1 MKHSKLDKQ
10 IISLRIMLENL
21 SDSYEITNSNVKA
34 VPLTMRIKAL
44 FFVSENSACPPS
56 LLIDN
61 LNIAKS
67 NLAILCK
74 GLIEEGLIVSE
85 KDEKD
90 KRNIYYN
97 ITQQGKKELE
107 NYYSLL
113 EKQIEKVMS
122 VREIRTVEKKID
134 ELTTLLQKIYTNK
147 WNDI

>member
-21 SDSYEITNSNVKA
+21 SDSYEITDSNVKA
-34 VPLTMRIKAL
+34 TPLTMRMKAL

-56 LLIDN
+56 LLIDK

-85 KDEKD
+85 KDEND

-97 ITQQGKKELE
+97 ITSKGKKELE

-113 EKQIEKVMS
+113 EERVEKVMS
-122 VREIRTVEKKID
+122 GKEIKAVERKVD
-134 ELTTLLQKIYTNK
+134 ELTTLLSKIYTK
-147 WNDI
+147 K

>member
-21 SDSYEITNSNVKA
+21 SDFYEVTNSNVKTM
-34 VPLTMRIKAL
+34 PLTMRIKAL

-90 KRNIYYN
+90 KRNIYYS
-97 ITQQGKKELE
+97 ITQKGKKELE
-107 NYYSLL
+107 NYYNLL
-113 EKQIEKVMS
+113 ENQIEKVMS
-122 VREIRTVEKKID
+122 VREIKTIEKKID

-147 WNDI
+147 